1 MESQI
6 KLENKKLVYAQEDY
20 FFRCQICGLIP
31 FIGIDYQ
38 NKKIYIEKKCE
49 NNHISKTEINTYLK
63 SLNSFKFKCFNCDK
77 QKNDLYFWPEINK
90 FFCNSCKQNNPEKC
104 INIKKIDSICQ
115 KSFIDFSCYCLKCE
129 KNQCIYCNCNHEKE
143 KRYYNSCIINSNEVQ
158 FFKNNLS
165 KAKELL
171 KRIER
176 VSLTLSNQIHEK
188 LSCLEKSI
196 DEFKEKNNSLILLCE
211 KIIKCYENHVSTK
224 NINYQVIHNVRN
236 VLNFKLNLK
245 SSTSIHEHIDIIKN
259 FLILENSK
267 LNIELKVYK
276 DSKLNNPH
284 FQNKNSKIKN
294 NNNLNNK
301 NIDSLY
307 LKHFLNNNNNDI
319 SYKISIPIVNSK
331 VQTSNSYNFDL
342 NSQQSKCQETISPLI
357 YNFFE
362 KEVNKKNL
370 FSSQEQKNLNNES
383 INNRCF
389 TFKFDKK
396 KNNLFKSY
404 DKNLEIQNYFL
415 SFETKKT
422 NENSNNK
429 NEEEFFD
436 TNTTKESNKLNQNI
450 LNSIS
455 SLEELRNEYQN
466 NNSEI
471 PETIENEIKKLNLI
485 KEKEIESQNSNINSI
500 IDKEI
505 EKINLIKEKEQ
516 SQTLLSDFQT
526 ESQTNNIKI
535 KETIEKEIEKLNLI
549 KEKEKTDKNII
560 KVVTKNNI
568 NENMNN
574 PLDKINETK
583 EKSAE
588 TISITSESGSELLE
602 NKIKMIQLKKPKIKI
617 ENKKKVEI
625 PKEKKKNI
633 FKISKTQNYQDL
645 LLKEIFEKY
654 PTVNEKDKN
663 ISIVYNYLYDDN
675 SFYSGEMNMLTKER
689 EGRGILID
697 PDGSY
702 RIGYFHK
709 DNQEKY
715 GIWHYVDK
723 LFYYEGEFYNDL
735 QQGYGECYWDN
746 GDCFFG
752 LFHNSD
758 LINGDYHYN
767 NGTIYRGAFK
777 NGKKN
782 GIGQVFDPVKNIWED
797 KEFKNDILIDNKKR
811 GGK

>member
-1 MESQI
+1 MESKKNI
-6 KLENKKLVYAQEDY
+6 ENKRLIYDGEDS
-20 FFRCQICGLIP
+20 FFRCEICGLMSL
-31 FIGIDYQ
+31 IGIDYQ

-63 SLNSFKFKCFNCDK
+63 LLNSFEFKCFNCNK
-77 QKNDLYFWPEINK
+77 QKYDLYFWPQINK
-90 FFCNSCKQNNPEKC
+90 FYCNSCKPNNPEKS
-104 INIKKIDSICQ
+104 INIKKFDSICQ
-115 KSFIDFSCYCLKCE
+115 KSLIDYSCYCLKCE
-129 KNQCIYCNCNHEKE
+129 KNQCIYCICKHEKE
-143 KRYYNSCIINSNEVQ
+143 KKFFNSCIINFNEIQ

-171 KRIER
+171 KRIEKN
-176 VSLTLSNQIHEK
+176 SLKLFKHIHEDFK
-188 LSCLEKSI
+188 LFEKNI
-196 DEFKEKNNSLILLCE
+196 NEFKEKNDTLIRLCE

-236 VLNFKLNLK
+236 VLNFKLNLR

-267 LNIELKVYK
+267 LNIELKVSK

-307 LKHFLNNNNNDI
+307 LKHFLNNNINDI

-331 VQTSNSYNFDL
+331 VQTPNSYNFDL
-342 NSQQSKCQETISPLI
+342 NSQQSKSQETISPLI

-370 FSSQEQKNLNNES
+370 FSSQEQKNLNNER
-383 INNRCF
+383 INNRSF

-485 KEKEIESQNSNINSI
+485 KEKEIENQNSNINSI
-500 IDKEI
+500 IEKEI

-549 KEKEKTDKNII
+549 KEKEKTDKNI
-560 KVVTKNNI
+560 NNI

-574 PLDKINETK
+574 PMDKINESK

-588 TISITSESGSELLE
+588 TISITSESGSVLLE
-602 NKIKMIQLKKPKIKI
+602 NKIKMIQLKKPIIKL

-654 PTVNEKDKN
+654 PTVNEMDKN

-675 SFYSGEMNMLTKER
+675 SFYSGEMNVLTKER

-702 RIGYFHK
+702 RIGYFHHN
-709 DNQEKY
+709 NQEKN
-715 GIWHYVDK
+715 GIWHYVDEG
-723 LFYYEGEFYNDL
+723 FYYEGEFNNNL

-746 GDCFFG
+746 EDYFSG
-752 LFHNSD
+752 LFHKSN
-758 LINGDYHYN
+758 LINGDYHFN
-767 NGTIYRGAFK
+767 NGTIYRGSFK

-782 GIGQVFDPVKNIWED
+782 GFGKIYNPLKNIWEE
-797 KEFKNDILIDNKKR
+797 KEFKNDIIVGDKKK
-811 GGK
+811 GK